1 MFWVSYLL
9 KIKNHEQ
16 FKAIK
21 STRKCYLEVQMINKI
36 KKRLLMITQLKYI
49 FIGYL
54 SHRKGAQQ
62 TKLNAFQMQK
72 IHIFII
78 FIKCNP

>member
-36 KKRLLMITQLKYI
+36 KKTFNDHTTKIYI
-49 FIGYL
+49 HWVFKPQ
-54 SHRKGAQQ
+54 KG
-62 TKLNAFQMQK
+62 
-72 IHIFII
+72 
-78 FIKCNP
+78 C